1 MYTLFDFVT
10 QIKAAE
16 YLIAVGAVGVFIVLW
31 EVLKPRPFKAM
42 INTAREDLR
51 QIGQRGGYA
60 EVLRTA
66 GHVVAA
72 PFIGLGYIIALPFV
86 FAYAV
91 GSVFVEAL
99 ARVLGAAVT
108 LLAHTVAAVGH
119 AVAKVLHVS
128 PSFDWHPQQAYLLGR
143 KRRQRNRDEGGTK

>member
-16 YLIAVGAVGVFIVLW
+16 YLIAVGAVGVFLVLW
-31 EVLKPRPFKAM
+31 EVLKPQPFKSM
-42 INTAREDLR
+42 ISTAREDAR
-51 QIGQRGGYA
+51 QIGQSGGYA

-66 GHVVAA
+66 GHVIAA

-91 GSVFVEAL
+91 GSVVVETML
-99 ARVLGAAVT
+99 RVTHAAVG
-108 LLAHTVAAVGH
+108 LLGRTALAVGH
-119 AVAKVLHVS
+119 AFGELLHVS
-128 PSFDWHPQQAYLLGR
+128 PAFHWHPQQAYFLGR
-143 KRRQRNRDEGGTK
+143 RRQRRKQQGGSK